1 MESNSRA
8 LLPPKI
14 AQISRRLAK
23 YFMTLF
29 KKPTPPVNWKTP
41 EKQAI
46 LRNMISVYDSQF
58 NEPIYV
64 KEGSIIRL
72 KNMDE
77 EGTVNYMDILNK
89 YGDQPVQIGG
99 VVAAAPAGEA
109 KSNLHDLLDVL
120 RIRF

>member
-1 MESNSRA
+1 M
-8 LLPPKI
+8 
-14 AQISRRLAK
+14 SRRLVK
-23 YFMTLF
+23 YFMALF
-29 KKPTPPVNWKTP
+29 NKPKPPANWKTP

-77 EGTVNYMDILNK
+77 EGTMNYMDILNK

-99 VVAAAPAGEA
+99 AAAAAPAGES
-109 KSNLHDLLDVL
+109 KHDLLDVL